1 MVDPTPPAGGGG
13 AADGPGPGPG
23 LGDGGGRGLAVDA
36 EHALTVEF
44 EYATERRART
54 VADSIRVETD
64 EVPDDRSRA
73 SVGCDGRVVAVDVVA
88 ADLVALRAGANTWLR
103 LVGVAEDVASAAAE
117 RRAGVGSGP
126 SRGDGG

>member
-13 AADGPGPGPG
+13 AADGPGAA
-23 LGDGGGRGLAVDA
+23 DAGGRGLTVDV

-73 SVGCDGRVVAVDVVA
+73 SVDCDGRVVAVDVVA